1 MSKTLYI
8 GIDVSKC
15 KLDTSTTINSN
26 TILAFSTFENK
37 LLSFRKLFKWVDN
50 QRKKLK
56 LENMHFCI
64 ESTGIYSEE
73 IVEYLQAQKHA
84 IVSLINPAQAKF
96 FANSRLLRT
105 KNDKVD
111 SSMLASYCFINR
123 PKETPRA
130 SEEMKLLKKLVRYED
145 YLIDQRAQIKTKL
158 SSVKDTD
165 IGNSINKLIAI
176 YTEQIDLIENELI
189 NCVNKNEHLN
199 NSIKLL
205 SSINCIGMKT
215 ACRILVELIQEEN
228 LTLTAKSQ
236 VAHAG
241 LAPKHRESGS
251 SVRGKPRICK
261 TGNSRL
267 RKYLYMPTIGAIINN
282 PLIKTFYDILISKG
296 KHKMVALTAC
306 MKKFLSIA
314 VGVLRNQKP
323 FDVNW
328 STNVQIEYLNA
339 A

>member
-26 TILAFSTFENK
+26 TILAFSTFENN
-37 LLSFRKLFKWVDN
+37 LLSFRKLFKWVDD

-111 SSMLASYCFINR
+111 SSMLATYCFINR
-123 PKETPRA
+123 PKETPKP
-130 SEEMKLLKKLVRYED
+130 SEEIKSLKKLVRYED
-145 YLIDQRAQIKTKL
+145 YLIDHRAQIKTKL
-158 SSVKDTD
+158 SSIKDID
-165 IGNSINKLIAI
+165 IRNSINNLIAS
-176 YTEQIDLIENELI
+176 YTKELELIEQKI
-189 NCVNKNEHLN
+189 VNCINEHENLKKPVTLLCSIK
-199 NSIKLL
+199 SIKL
-205 SSINCIGMKT
+205 KT
-215 ACRILVELIQEEN
+215 ASRILVELVQEEN
-228 LTLTAKSQ
+228 QTLTTKAQ
-236 VAHAG
+236 IAHAG
-241 LAPKHRESGS
+241 LAPGQKESGI
-251 SVRGKPRICK
+251 SVRGKSKICK

-267 RKYLYMPTIGAIINN
+267 RKYLYMPTVGAIVYN
-282 PLIKTFYDILISKG
+282 PLVKTFYDRLISKG
-296 KHKMVALTAC
+296 KLKMVALIAS
-306 MKKFLSIA
+306 MKKLLSIA
-314 VGVLRNQKP
+314 VGVLRNQTK
-323 FDVNW
+323 FNVNW
-328 STNVQIEYLNA
+328 SQKAQINYLNA

>member
-15 KLDTSTTINSN
+15 KLDTSTTINSD
-26 TILAFSTFENK
+26 TILAFSTFENN
-37 LLSFRKLFKWVDN
+37 LLNFKKLFKWVDD

-73 IVEYLQAQKHA
+73 IMEYLQERKST

-111 SSMLASYCFINR
+111 SSMLAFYCSINR
-123 PKETPRA
+123 PKETPKS
-130 SEEMKLLKKLVRYED
+130 SEETKSLKKLVRYED
-145 YLIDQRAQIKTKL
+145 YLIDQRSHLKTKL
-158 SSVKDTD
+158 SSIKDTD
-165 IGNSINKLIAI
+165 IRNSVNNLISC
-176 YTEQIDLIENELI
+176 YTKELELI
-189 NCVNKNEHLN
+189 KEKISNCVDKYENLKKPI
-199 NSIKLL
+199 SLL
-205 SSINCIGMKT
+205 SSIKCIGMKT
-215 ACRILVELIQEEN
+215 ACRILVELVQEEN
-228 LTLTAKSQ
+228 QTLTTKAQ
-236 VAHAG
+236 IAHAG

-267 RKYLYMPTIGAIINN
+267 RKCLYMPTIGAIINN
-282 PLIKTFYDILISKG
+282 PLIKKFYDRLISKG

-306 MKKFLSIA
+306 MKKLLSIA
-314 VGVLRNQKP
+314 VGVLRNQQP
-323 FDVNW
+323 FNVNW
-328 STNVQIEYLNA
+328 STNVQIEFLNVA
-339 A
+339 